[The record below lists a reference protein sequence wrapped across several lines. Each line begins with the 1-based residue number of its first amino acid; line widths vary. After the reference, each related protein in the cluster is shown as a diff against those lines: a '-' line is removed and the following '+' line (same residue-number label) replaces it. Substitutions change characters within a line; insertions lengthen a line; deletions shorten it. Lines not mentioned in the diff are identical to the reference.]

1 MAITDGMST
10 ADLQARL
17 AALQAAYFDLSS
29 GAKVVTATYAQG
41 DGTRSVTYR
50 PSELSDILNAIYML
64 QMALNPAM
72 CNPRRARR
80 VLF

>member
-10 ADLQARL
+10 ADMQSRL

-29 GAKVVTATYAQG
+29 GTKVVTASYAQG
-41 DGTRSVTYR
+41 DGTKSVTYQQTDLAQIMR
-50 PSELSDILNAIYML
+50 SIQML
-64 QMALNPAM
+64 QKALGIIPHFH
-72 CNPRRARR
+72 RARR

>member
-10 ADLQARL
+10 ADMQSRL

-29 GAKVVTATYAQG
+29 GTKIVTATYNQG
-41 DGTRSVTYR
+41 DGTKSVTYQQ
-50 PSELSDILNAIYML
+50 SDLAQIRKAIEML
-64 QMALNPAM
+64 QMALGLI
-72 CNPRRARR
+72 PRYHRARR